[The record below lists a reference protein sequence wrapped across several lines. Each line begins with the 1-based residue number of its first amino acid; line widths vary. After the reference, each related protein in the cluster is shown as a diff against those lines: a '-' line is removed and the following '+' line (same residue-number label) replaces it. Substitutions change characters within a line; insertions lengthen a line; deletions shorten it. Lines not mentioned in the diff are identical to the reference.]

1 MNEVKKLIALSGL
14 TQKALAEKLG
24 TKPERITEYKNGK
37 HEITVNKLKKWCEI
51 LNIDI
56 KYLF

>member
-1 MNEVKKLIALSGL
+1 MNEVRILIALSGL

-24 TKPERITEYKNGK
+24 SKPERITEYKNGK
-37 HEITVNKLKKWCEI
+37 HEITVKKLKKWCEI

>member
-1 MNEVKKLIALSGL
+1 MEEIKKLIILSGL
-14 TQKALAEKLG
+14 KQNKLAEKLN